1 MKLRKKLIALS
12 ALTLSLIMVVPV
24 FADNPIGWQK
34 NETGWWYGT
43 NATGTTWYHDGWQWI
58 DGNKDGISEC
68 YYFTPNG
75 YIVTNGKTPDGYDV
89 NADGQWTIN
98 GVVQTI
104 GAAAAQATGTANT
117 NRPSSKEII
126 DYLYRGRNAE
136 IRNEAIGKLID
147 TSKPEWNNGVT
158 NIYMKDAVGAPRWS
172 HTHGGWYYLGYDNTD
187 VEAIA
192 LNDEGYLLADTV
204 TPDGY
209 YVNKRGVLEIDGREV
224 THCEECLYT
233 ASSVNVP
240 DPNHVDLSK
249 YNDWEIGIGHSW
261 RMSSFPYGKLIYN
274 HVTGMD
280 REQGGIGSNIVS
292 HNDFGVCAVGNAENS
307 YKHTKK

>member
-24 FADNPIGWQK
+24 FADNPVGWQK

-68 YYFTPNG
+68 YYFAPNG

-104 GAAAAQATGTANT
+104 GAAAATTNT
-117 NRPSSKEII
+117 NRPSSKEIL
-126 DYLYRGRNAE
+126 DYLYRGRTDTQYF
-136 IRNEAIGKLID
+136 GKID
-147 TSKPEWNNGVT
+147 TSRPEWNNGVT
-158 NIYMKDAVGAPRWS
+158 NIYMKDVVGSRW
-172 HTHGGWYYLGYDNTD
+172 TRVHGGWYFLGYDNTD

-224 THCEECLYT
+224 THCEECIYI
-233 ASSVNVP
+233 ASSIDVP
-240 DPNHVDLSK
+240 DKNHVDLSK
-249 YNDWEIGIGHSW
+249 YNDWEIGIGHCWS
-261 RMSSFPYGKLIYN
+261 MTAYPFGKLVYN
-274 HVTGMD
+274 HVSGMD

-292 HNDFGVCAVGNAENS
+292 HNDFGVCAIWAAENS

>member
-24 FADNPIGWQK
+24 FADNPVGWQK

-43 NATGTTWYHDGWQWI
+43 NAAGTTWYHDGWQWI
-58 DGNKDGISEC
+58 DGNKDGFSEC

-89 NADGQWTIN
+89 NADGQWSIN

-104 GAAAAQATGTANT
+104 GAAAAQAAGTTNT
-117 NRPSSKEII
+117 NRPSSKEIL
-126 DYLYRGRNAE
+126 DYLYRGRTDTQYF
-136 IRNEAIGKLID
+136 GKID
-147 TSKPEWNNGVT
+147 TSRPEWNNGVT
-158 NIYMKDAVGAPRWS
+158 NIYMKDVVGSRW
-172 HTHGGWYYLGYDNTD
+172 TRVHGGWYFLGYDNTD

-204 TPDGY
+204 TLDGY

-224 THCEECLYT
+224 THCEECIYI
-233 ASSVNVP
+233 ASSIDVP
-240 DPNHVDLSK
+240 DKNHVDLSK
-249 YNDWEIGIGHSW
+249 YNDWEIGIGHCWS
-261 RMSSFPYGKLIYN
+261 MTAYPFGKLVYN
-274 HVTGMD
+274 HVSGMD

-292 HNDFGVCAVGNAENS
+292 HNDFGVCTVWSADNS

>member
-24 FADNPIGWQK
+24 FADNPVGWQK

-43 NATGTTWYHDGWQWI
+43 NAAGTTWYHDGWQWI
-58 DGNKDGISEC
+58 DGNKDGFSEC

-89 NADGQWTIN
+89 NADGQWSIN

-104 GAAAAQATGTANT
+104 GAAAAQAAGTTNT
-117 NRPSSKEII
+117 NRPSSKEIL
-126 DYLYRGRNAE
+126 DYLYRGRTDTQYF
-136 IRNEAIGKLID
+136 GKID
-147 TSKPEWNNGVT
+147 TSRPEWNNGVT
-158 NIYMKDAVGAPRWS
+158 NIYMKDVVGSRW
-172 HTHGGWYYLGYDNTD
+172 TRVHGGWYFLGYDNTD

-204 TPDGY
+204 TLDGY

-224 THCEECLYT
+224 THCEECIYI
-233 ASSVNVP
+233 ASSIDVP
-240 DPNHVDLSK
+240 DKNHVDLSK
-249 YNDWEIGIGHSW
+249 YNDWEIGIGHCWS
-261 RMSSFPYGKLIYN
+261 MTAYPFGKLVYN

-292 HNDFGVCAVGNAENS
+292 HNDFGVCAIWDAENS

>member
-24 FADNPIGWQK
+24 FADNPVGWQK

-43 NATGTTWYHDGWQWI
+43 NAAGTTWYHDGWKWI
-58 DGNKDGISEC
+58 DGNKDGFSEC

-89 NADGQWTIN
+89 NADGQWSIN

-117 NRPSSKEII
+117 NRSSSKEIL
-126 DYLYRGRNAE
+126 DYLYRGRTDTQYF
-136 IRNEAIGKLID
+136 GKID
-147 TSKPEWNNGVT
+147 TSRPEWNNGVT
-158 NIYMKDAVGAPRWS
+158 NIYMKDAVGSRW
-172 HTHGGWYYLGYDNTD
+172 TRVHGGWYFLGYDNTD

-204 TPDGY
+204 TLDGY

-224 THCEECLYT
+224 THCEECIYI
-233 ASSVNVP
+233 ASSIDVP
-240 DPNHVDLSK
+240 DKNHVDLSK
-249 YNDWEIGIGHSW
+249 YNDWEIGIGHCWS
-261 RMSSFPYGKLIYN
+261 MTAYPFGKLVYN

-292 HNDFGVCAVGNAENS
+292 HNDFGVCAVWAAENS

>member
-24 FADNPIGWQK
+24 FADNPVGWQK

-43 NATGTTWYHDGWQWI
+43 NAAGTTWYHDGWQWI
-58 DGNKDGISEC
+58 DGNKDGFSEC

-89 NADGQWTIN
+89 NADGQWSIN

-104 GAAAAQATGTANT
+104 GAAAAQAAGTTNT
-117 NRPSSKEII
+117 NRPSSKEIL
-126 DYLYRGRNAE
+126 DYLYRGRTDTQYF
-136 IRNEAIGKLID
+136 GKID
-147 TSKPEWNNGVT
+147 TSRPEWNNGVT
-158 NIYMKDAVGAPRWS
+158 NIYMKDVVGSRW
-172 HTHGGWYYLGYDNTD
+172 TRVHGGWYFLGYDNTD

-204 TPDGY
+204 TLDGY

-224 THCEECLYT
+224 THCEECIYI
-233 ASSVNVP
+233 ASSIDVP
-240 DPNHVDLSK
+240 DKNHVDLSK
-249 YNDWEIGIGHSW
+249 YNDWEIGIGHCWS
-261 RMSSFPYGKLIYN
+261 MTAYPFGKLVYN

-280 REQGGIGSNIVS
+280 IEQGGIGSNIVS

>member
-24 FADNPIGWQK
+24 FADNPVGWQK

-43 NATGTTWYHDGWQWI
+43 NAAGTTWYHDGWQWI

-68 YYFTPNG
+68 YYFAPNG

-104 GAAAAQATGTANT
+104 AAGTTNT
-117 NRPSSKEII
+117 NRPSSKEIL
-126 DYLYRGRNAE
+126 DYLYRGRTDTQYF
-136 IRNEAIGKLID
+136 GKID
-147 TSKPEWNNGVT
+147 TSRPEWNNGVT
-158 NIYMKDAVGAPRWS
+158 NIYMKDVVGSRW
-172 HTHGGWYYLGYDNTD
+172 TRVHGGWYFLGYDNTD

-204 TPDGY
+204 TLDGY

-224 THCEECLYT
+224 THCEECIYI
-233 ASSVNVP
+233 ASSIDVP
-240 DPNHVDLSK
+240 DKNHVDLSK
-249 YNDWEIGIGHSW
+249 YNDWEIGIGHCWS
-261 RMSSFPYGKLIYN
+261 MTAYPFGKLVYN

-292 HNDFGVCAVGNAENS
+292 HNDFGVCAVWAAENS

>member
-24 FADNPIGWQK
+24 FADNPVGWQK

-68 YYFTPNG
+68 YYFASNG

-98 GVVQTI
+98 GVVQTK
-104 GAAAAQATGTANT
+104 GAATQATDT
-117 NRPSSKEII
+117 NAKRPSLKEII
-126 DYLYRGRNAE
+126 DYLYRGLGTNSERYA
-136 IRNEAIGKLID
+136 RCID
-147 TSKPEWNNGVT
+147 TSRPEWNNGVT
-158 NIYMKDAVGAPRWS
+158 NIKMIEDVGSRWS
-172 HTHGGWYYLGYDNTD
+172 KTHGGWYYLGYDNTD

-192 LNDEGYLLADTV
+192 LNDEGYLLADTI

-224 THCEECLYT
+224 THCEECLYL
-233 ASSVNVP
+233 ASSVNAP
-240 DPNHVDLSK
+240 DPNHVDPNK
-249 YNDWEIGIGHSW
+249 YKYWEVGIGHSW
-261 RMSSFPYGKLIYN
+261 RMSSMPYGKLIYN
-274 HVTGMD
+274 HIHGYD
-280 REQGGIGSNIVS
+280 REQGGMGSIIES
-292 HNDFGVCAVGNAENS
+292 YNDFGVCAVAQAENS
-307 YKHTKK
+307 YKHTAKK

>member
-1 MKLRKKLIALS
+1 
-12 ALTLSLIMVVPV
+12 
-24 FADNPIGWQK
+24 
-34 NETGWWYGT
+34 
-43 NATGTTWYHDGWQWI
+43 
-58 DGNKDGISEC
+58 
-68 YYFTPNG
+68 
-75 YIVTNGKTPDGYDV
+75 
-89 NADGQWTIN
+89 
-98 GVVQTI
+98 
-104 GAAAAQATGTANT
+104 
-117 NRPSSKEII
+117 
-126 DYLYRGRNAE
+126 
-136 IRNEAIGKLID
+136 
-147 TSKPEWNNGVT
+147 
-158 NIYMKDAVGAPRWS
+158 MKDVVGSPRWS

-261 RMSSFPYGKLIYN
+261 RMSSMPYGKLIYN

-280 REQGGIGSNIVS
+280 REQGGIGSNILS
-292 HNDFGVCAVGNAENS
+292 HNDFGVCAVWAAENS

>member
-1 MKLRKKLIALS
+1 MKLRKKPIALS
-12 ALTLSLIMVVPV
+12 AAALSMAMSVPI
-24 FADNPIGWQK
+24 FADNPVGWRQ
-34 NETGWWYGT
+34 TG
-43 NATGTTWYHDGWQWI
+43 NTWQYVKDASGSLYSNGWQWL

-68 YYFTPNG
+68 YYFDANG
-75 YIVTNGKTPDGYDV
+75 NMLSNTTTPDGWQV
-89 NADGQWTIN
+89 NEGGAWIMN
-98 GVVQTI
+98 GVVQTK
-104 GAAAAQATGTANT
+104 GATTQAAGTNT
-117 NRPSSKEII
+117 QRPSSKEII
-126 DYLYRGRNAE
+126 DYLYRGRTDSE
-136 IRNEAIGKLID
+136 YFGTID
-147 TSKPEWNNGVT
+147 TSRPEWNNGVT
-158 NIYMKDAVGAPRWS
+158 NIYMKDAVGSRWS
-172 HTHGGWYYLGYDNTD
+172 KTHGGWYYLGYDNTD

-192 LNDEGYLLADTV
+192 LNDEGYLLADTI

-261 RMSSFPYGKLIYN
+261 RMSSMPYGKLIYN

-292 HNDFGVCAVGNAENS
+292 HNDFGVCAVWDAENS
-307 YKHTKK
+307 YKHTTKK

>member
-1 MKLRKKLIALS
+1 MNIKKIVCITAL
-12 ALTLSLIMVVPV
+12 ASLAMTGTA
-24 FADNPIGWQK
+24 FAGTWNGGEGENQNK
-34 NETGWWYGT
+34 WWYDNG
-43 NATGTTWYHDGWQWI
+43 NGSYPSNCWQWI

-68 YYFTPNG
+68 YYFAPNG

-104 GAAAAQATGTANT
+104 GAAATQATGTTNT
-117 NRPSSKEII
+117 NRPSSKEIL
-126 DYLYRGRNAE
+126 DYLYRGRTDTQYF
-136 IRNEAIGKLID
+136 GKID
-147 TSKPEWNNGVT
+147 TSRPEWNNGVT
-158 NIYMKDAVGAPRWS
+158 NIYMKDVVGSRW
-172 HTHGGWYYLGYDNTD
+172 TRVHGGWYFLGYDNTD

-224 THCEECLYT
+224 THCEECIYI
-233 ASSVNVP
+233 ASSIDVP
-240 DPNHVDLSK
+240 DKNHVDLSK
-249 YNDWEIGIGHSW
+249 YNDWEIGIGHCWS
-261 RMSSFPYGKLIYN
+261 MTAYPFGKLVYN

-280 REQGGIGSNIVS
+280 REQGGIGSNILS
-292 HNDFGVCAVGNAENS
+292 HNDFGVCAVWDAENS

>member
-24 FADNPIGWQK
+24 FADNPVGWQK

-68 YYFTPNG
+68 YYFAPNG

-104 GAAAAQATGTANT
+104 GAAAAQAAGTTNT

-126 DYLYRGRNAE
+126 SL
-136 IRNEAIGKLID
+136 
-147 TSKPEWNNGVT
+147 
-158 NIYMKDAVGAPRWS
+158 
-172 HTHGGWYYLGYDNTD
+172 
-187 VEAIA
+187 
-192 LNDEGYLLADTV
+192 
-204 TPDGY
+204 
-209 YVNKRGVLEIDGREV
+209 
-224 THCEECLYT
+224 
-233 ASSVNVP
+233 SS
-240 DPNHVDLSK
+240 
-249 YNDWEIGIGHSW
+249 
-261 RMSSFPYGKLIYN
+261 R
-274 HVTGMD
+274 
-280 REQGGIGSNIVS
+280 
-292 HNDFGVCAVGNAENS
+292 
-307 YKHTKK
+307 

>member
-24 FADNPIGWQK
+24 FADNPVGWQK

-68 YYFTPNG
+68 YYFAPNG

-104 GAAAAQATGTANT
+104 GAAAATTNT
-117 NRPSSKEII
+117 NRPSSKEIL
-126 DYLYRGRNAE
+126 DYLYRGRTDTQYF
-136 IRNEAIGKLID
+136 GKID
-147 TSKPEWNNGVT
+147 TSRPEWNNGVT
-158 NIYMKDAVGAPRWS
+158 NIYMKDVVGSRW
-172 HTHGGWYYLGYDNTD
+172 TRVHGGWYFLGYDNTD

-224 THCEECLYT
+224 THCEECMYI
-233 ASSVNVP
+233 ASSINVP
-240 DPNHVDLSK
+240 DKNHVDLSK
-249 YNDWEIGIGHSW
+249 YNDWEIGIGHCWS
-261 RMSSFPYGKLIYN
+261 MTAYPFGKLVYN

-292 HNDFGVCAVGNAENS
+292 HNDFGVCTVWSAENS

>member
-24 FADNPIGWQK
+24 FADNPVGWQK

-43 NATGTTWYHDGWQWI
+43 NAAGTTWYHDGWQWI

-68 YYFTPNG
+68 YYFASNG

-98 GVVQTI
+98 GVVQTK
-104 GAAAAQATGTANT
+104 GAATQATDT
-117 NRPSSKEII
+117 NAKRPSSKEII
-126 DYLYRGRNAE
+126 DYLYRGLGTNSERYA
-136 IRNEAIGKLID
+136 RCID
-147 TSKPEWNNGVT
+147 TSRPEWNNGVT
-158 NIYMKDAVGAPRWS
+158 NIKMIEDVGSRWS
-172 HTHGGWYYLGYDNTD
+172 KTHGGWYYLGYDNTD

-192 LNDEGYLLADTV
+192 LNDEGYLLADTI

-224 THCEECLYT
+224 THCEECLYL
-233 ASSVNVP
+233 ASSVNAP
-240 DPNHVDLSK
+240 DPNHVDPNK
-249 YNDWEIGIGHSW
+249 YKYWEVGIGHSW
-261 RMSSFPYGKLIYN
+261 RMSSMPYGKLIYN
-274 HVTGMD
+274 HIHGYD
-280 REQGGIGSNIVS
+280 REQGGMGSIIES
-292 HNDFGVCAVGNAENS
+292 YNDFGVCAVAQAENS
-307 YKHTKK
+307 YKHTAKK

>member
-24 FADNPIGWQK
+24 FADNPVGWQK

-43 NATGTTWYHDGWQWI
+43 NAAGTTWYHDGWQWI
-58 DGNKDGISEC
+58 DGNKDGFSEC

-89 NADGQWTIN
+89 NADGQWSIN

-104 GAAAAQATGTANT
+104 GAAAAQAAGTTNT
-117 NRPSSKEII
+117 NRPSSKEIL
-126 DYLYRGRNAE
+126 DYLYRGRTDTQYF
-136 IRNEAIGKLID
+136 GKID
-147 TSKPEWNNGVT
+147 TSRPEWNNGVT
-158 NIYMKDAVGAPRWS
+158 NIYMKDVVGSRW
-172 HTHGGWYYLGYDNTD
+172 TRVHGGWYFLGYDNTD

-224 THCEECLYT
+224 THCEECIYI
-233 ASSVNVP
+233 ASSIDVP
-240 DPNHVDLSK
+240 DKNHVDLSK
-249 YNDWEIGIGHSW
+249 YNDWEIGIGHCWS
-261 RMSSFPYGKLIYN
+261 MTAYPFGKLVYN
-274 HVTGMD
+274 HVSGMD

-292 HNDFGVCAVGNAENS
+292 HNDFGVCTVWSAENS

>member
-1 MKLRKKLIALS
+1 MLL
-12 ALTLSLIMVVPV
+12 
-24 FADNPIGWQK
+24 F
-34 NETGWWYGT
+34 
-43 NATGTTWYHDGWQWI
+43 H
-58 DGNKDGISEC
+58 SER
-68 YYFTPNG
+68 
-75 YIVTNGKTPDGYDV
+75 IHRDKWETPDGYDV

-104 GAAAAQATGTANT
+104 GAAAATTNT
-117 NRPSSKEII
+117 NRPSSKEIL
-126 DYLYRGRNAE
+126 DYLYRGRTDTQYF
-136 IRNEAIGKLID
+136 GKID

-158 NIYMKDAVGAPRWS
+158 NIYMIDAVGAPRWS

-187 VEAIA
+187 VEAVA

-209 YVNKRGVLEIDGREV
+209 CVNKRGVLEIDGREV

-249 YNDWEIGIGHSW
+249 
-261 RMSSFPYGKLIYN
+261 
-274 HVTGMD
+274 
-280 REQGGIGSNIVS
+280 
-292 HNDFGVCAVGNAENS
+292 
-307 YKHTKK
+307 

>member
-1 MKLRKKLIALS
+1 MKLRKKLIAFSAAALS
-12 ALTLSLIMVVPV
+12 MAMSVPI
-24 FADNPIGWQK
+24 FADNPVGWRQ
-34 NETGWWYGT
+34 TG
-43 NATGTTWYHDGWQWI
+43 NTWQYVKDASGSLYSNGWQWL

-68 YYFTPNG
+68 YYFDANG
-75 YIVTNGKTPDGYDV
+75 NMLSNTTTPDGWQV
-89 NADGQWTIN
+89 NADGAWTVN
-98 GVVQTI
+98 GVVQTK
-104 GAAAAQATGTANT
+104 GAATQAAGTNT
-117 NRPSSKEII
+117 QRPSSKEII
-126 DYLYRGRNAE
+126 DYLYRGRTDSE
-136 IRNEAIGKLID
+136 YFGTID
-147 TSKPEWNNGVT
+147 TSRPEWNNGVT

-192 LNDEGYLLADTV
+192 LNDEGYLLADTI

-261 RMSSFPYGKLIYN
+261 RMSSMPYGKLIYN

-307 YKHTKK
+307 YKHTTKK

>member
-24 FADNPIGWQK
+24 FADNPVGWQK

-43 NATGTTWYHDGWQWI
+43 NAAGTTWYHDGWQWI

-68 YYFTPNG
+68 YYFASNG

-98 GVVQTI
+98 GVVQTK
-104 GAAAAQATGTANT
+104 GAARQATDT
-117 NRPSSKEII
+117 NAKRPSSKEII
-126 DYLYRGRNAE
+126 DYLYRGLGTNSERYA
-136 IRNEAIGKLID
+136 RCID
-147 TSKPEWNNGVT
+147 TSRPEWNNGVT
-158 NIYMKDAVGAPRWS
+158 NIKMIEDVGSRWS
-172 HTHGGWYYLGYDNTD
+172 KTHGGWYYLGYDNTD

-192 LNDEGYLLADTV
+192 LNDEGYLLADTI

-224 THCEECLYT
+224 THCEECLYL
-233 ASSVNVP
+233 ASSVNAP
-240 DPNHVDLSK
+240 DPNHVDPNK
-249 YNDWEIGIGHSW
+249 YKYWEVGIGHSW
-261 RMSSFPYGKLIYN
+261 RMSSMPYGKLIYN
-274 HVTGMD
+274 HIHGYD
-280 REQGGIGSNIVS
+280 REQGGMGSIIES
-292 HNDFGVCAVGNAENS
+292 YNDFGVCAVAQAENS
-307 YKHTKK
+307 YKHTAKK

>member
-24 FADNPIGWQK
+24 FADNPVGWQK

-43 NATGTTWYHDGWQWI
+43 NAAGTTWYHDGWQWI

-68 YYFTPNG
+68 YYFASNG

-89 NADGQWTIN
+89 NADGQWTI
-98 GVVQTI
+98 
-104 GAAAAQATGTANT
+104 GAAAAQAAGTTNT
-117 NRPSSKEII
+117 NRPSSKEIL
-126 DYLYRGRNAE
+126 DYLYRGRTDTQYF
-136 IRNEAIGKLID
+136 GKID
-147 TSKPEWNNGVT
+147 TSRPEWNNGVT
-158 NIYMKDAVGAPRWS
+158 NIYMKDAVGSRW
-172 HTHGGWYYLGYDNTD
+172 TRVHGGWYFLGYDNTD

-224 THCEECLYT
+224 THCEECIYI
-233 ASSVNVP
+233 ASSIDVP
-240 DPNHVDLSK
+240 DKNHVDLSK
-249 YNDWEIGIGHSW
+249 YNDWEIGIGHCWS
-261 RMSSFPYGKLIYN
+261 MTAYPFGKLVYN

-292 HNDFGVCAVGNAENS
+292 HNDFGVCAVWNAENS

>member
-12 ALTLSLIMVVPV
+12 ALTLSLIMVVPM

-104 GAAAAQATGTANT
+104 GAATATTNT
-117 NRPSSKEII
+117 NRPSSKEIL
-126 DYLYRGRNAE
+126 DYLYRGRTDTQYF
-136 IRNEAIGKLID
+136 GKID

-158 NIYMKDAVGAPRWS
+158 NIYMKDAVGSRW
-172 HTHGGWYYLGYDNTD
+172 TRVHGGWYFLGYDNTD

-240 DPNHVDLSK
+240 DKNHVDLSK
-249 YNDWEIGIGHSW
+249 YNDWEIGIGHCWS
-261 RMSSFPYGKLIYN
+261 MTAYPFGKLVYN

-280 REQGGIGSNIVS
+280 IEQGGIGSNILS

>member
-12 ALTLSLIMVVPV
+12 ALTLSLIMVVPM

-68 YYFTPNG
+68 YYFAPNG

-104 GAAAAQATGTANT
+104 GAVTTQATGTTNT

-126 DYLYRGRNAE
+126 DYLYRGFGTNSERYA
-136 IRNEAIGKLID
+136 RCID
-147 TSKPEWNNGVT
+147 TSRPEWNNGVT
-158 NIYMKDAVGAPRWS
+158 NIKMIDDVGSRWS
-172 HTHGGWYYLGYDNTD
+172 KTHGGWYYLGYDNLD

-192 LNDEGYLLADTV
+192 INDEGYLLADTT

-224 THCEECLYT
+224 THNEQCLYL
-233 ASSVNVP
+233 ASSVNAP
-240 DPNHVDLSK
+240 DPNHVDPNK
-249 YNDWEIGIGHSW
+249 YKYWEVGIGHSW
-261 RMSSFPYGKLIYN
+261 KMSSMPYGKLIYN
-274 HVTGMD
+274 HIHSFD
-280 REQGGIGSNIVS
+280 HEQGGIGSRIDS
-292 HNDFGVCAVGNAENS
+292 YNDFGVCALYDAENS
-307 YKHTKK
+307 YKYTTKK

>member
-1 MKLRKKLIALS
+1 MI
-12 ALTLSLIMVVPV
+12 
-24 FADNPIGWQK
+24 
-34 NETGWWYGT
+34 
-43 NATGTTWYHDGWQWI
+43 
-58 DGNKDGISEC
+58 
-68 YYFTPNG
+68 
-75 YIVTNGKTPDGYDV
+75 
-89 NADGQWTIN
+89 
-98 GVVQTI
+98 
-104 GAAAAQATGTANT
+104 
-117 NRPSSKEII
+117 
-126 DYLYRGRNAE
+126 
-136 IRNEAIGKLID
+136 
-147 TSKPEWNNGVT
+147 
-158 NIYMKDAVGAPRWS
+158 DAVGAPRWS

-187 VEAIA
+187 VEAVA

-261 RMSSFPYGKLIYN
+261 RMSSMPYGKLIYN

-292 HNDFGVCAVGNAENS
+292 HNDFGVCAVWAAENS

>member
-24 FADNPIGWQK
+24 FADNPVGWQK

-68 YYFTPNG
+68 YYFAPNG

-104 GAAAAQATGTANT
+104 GAAAATTNT
-117 NRPSSKEII
+117 NRPSSKEIL
-126 DYLYRGRNAE
+126 DYLYRGRTDTQYF
-136 IRNEAIGKLID
+136 GKID
-147 TSKPEWNNGVT
+147 TSRPEWNNGVT
-158 NIYMKDAVGAPRWS
+158 NIYMKDVVGSRW
-172 HTHGGWYYLGYDNTD
+172 TRVHGGWYFLGYDNTD

-224 THCEECLYT
+224 THCEECIYI
-233 ASSVNVP
+233 ASSIDVP
-240 DPNHVDLSK
+240 DKNHVDLSK
-249 YNDWEIGIGHSW
+249 YNDWEIGIGHCWS
-261 RMSSFPYGKLIYN
+261 MTAYPFGKLVYN

-292 HNDFGVCAVGNAENS
+292 HNDFGVCAVWAAENS

>member
-24 FADNPIGWQK
+24 FADNPVGWQK

-43 NATGTTWYHDGWQWI
+43 NAAGTTWYHDGWQWI
-58 DGNKDGISEC
+58 DGNKDGFSEC

-89 NADGQWTIN
+89 NADGQWSIN

-104 GAAAAQATGTANT
+104 GAAAAQAAGTTNT
-117 NRPSSKEII
+117 NRPSSKEIL
-126 DYLYRGRNAE
+126 DYLYRGRTDTQYF
-136 IRNEAIGKLID
+136 GKID
-147 TSKPEWNNGVT
+147 TSRPEWNNGVT
-158 NIYMKDAVGAPRWS
+158 NIYMKDVVGSRW
-172 HTHGGWYYLGYDNTD
+172 TRVHGGWYFLGYDNTD

-204 TPDGY
+204 TLDGY

-224 THCEECLYT
+224 THCEECIYI
-233 ASSVNVP
+233 ASSIDVP
-240 DPNHVDLSK
+240 DKNHVDLSK
-249 YNDWEIGIGHSW
+249 YNDWEIGIGHCWS
-261 RMSSFPYGKLIYN
+261 MTAYPFGKLVYN
-274 HVTGMD
+274 HVSGMD

-292 HNDFGVCAVGNAENS
+292 HNDFGVCTVWSAENS

>member
-24 FADNPIGWQK
+24 FADNPVGWQK

-68 YYFTPNG
+68 YYFAPNG

-104 GAAAAQATGTANT
+104 GAAAATTNT
-117 NRPSSKEII
+117 NRPSSKEIL
-126 DYLYRGRNAE
+126 DYLYRGRTDTQYF
-136 IRNEAIGKLID
+136 GKID

-158 NIYMKDAVGAPRWS
+158 NIYMKDVVGSRW
-172 HTHGGWYYLGYDNTD
+172 TRVHGGWYFLGYDNTD

-224 THCEECLYT
+224 THCEECIYI
-233 ASSVNVP
+233 ASSIDVP
-240 DPNHVDLSK
+240 DKNHVDLSK
-249 YNDWEIGIGHSW
+249 YNDWEIGIGHCWS
-261 RMSSFPYGKLIYN
+261 MTAYPFGKLVYN
-274 HVTGMD
+274 HVSGMD

-292 HNDFGVCAVGNAENS
+292 HNDFGVCTVWSAENS

>member
-12 ALTLSLIMVVPV
+12 AAALSMAMSVPI
-24 FADNPIGWQK
+24 FADNPVGWRQ
-34 NETGWWYGT
+34 TG
-43 NATGTTWYHDGWQWI
+43 NTWQYVKDASGSLYSNGWQWL

-68 YYFTPNG
+68 YYFDANG
-75 YIVTNGKTPDGYDV
+75 NMLSNTTTPDGWQV
-89 NADGQWTIN
+89 NEGGAWIMN
-98 GVVQTI
+98 GIVQTK
-104 GAAAAQATGTANT
+104 GAATQAAGTNT
-117 NRPSSKEII
+117 QRPSSKEII
-126 DYLYRGRNAE
+126 DYLYRGRTDSE
-136 IRNEAIGKLID
+136 YFGTID
-147 TSKPEWNNGVT
+147 TSRPEWNNGVT

-192 LNDEGYLLADTV
+192 LNDEGYLLADTI

-261 RMSSFPYGKLIYN
+261 RMSSMPYGKLIYN

-307 YKHTKK
+307 YKHTTKK

>member
-24 FADNPIGWQK
+24 FADNPVGWQK

-58 DGNKDGISEC
+58 DGNKDGFSEC
-68 YYFTPNG
+68 YYFAPNG
-75 YIVTNGKTPDGYDV
+75 YIVTNGK
-89 NADGQWTIN
+89 
-98 GVVQTI
+98 
-104 GAAAAQATGTANT
+104 
-117 NRPSSKEII
+117 
-126 DYLYRGRNAE
+126 
-136 IRNEAIGKLID
+136 
-147 TSKPEWNNGVT
+147 
-158 NIYMKDAVGAPRWS
+158 
-172 HTHGGWYYLGYDNTD
+172 
-187 VEAIA
+187 
-192 LNDEGYLLADTV
+192 

-224 THCEECLYT
+224 THCEECIYI
-233 ASSVNVP
+233 ASSIDVP
-240 DPNHVDLSK
+240 DKNHVDLSK
-249 YNDWEIGIGHSW
+249 YNDWEIGIGHCWS
-261 RMSSFPYGKLIYN
+261 MTAYPFGKLVYN

-280 REQGGIGSNIVS
+280 REQGGIDSNIVS

>member
-89 NADGQWTIN
+89 NTDGQWTIN

-104 GAAAAQATGTANT
+104 GAAAATTNT
-117 NRPSSKEII
+117 NRPSSKEIL
-126 DYLYRGRNAE
+126 DYLYRGRTDTQYF
-136 IRNEAIGKLID
+136 GKID

-158 NIYMKDAVGAPRWS
+158 NIYMKDAVGSRW
-172 HTHGGWYYLGYDNTD
+172 TRVHGGWYFLGYDNTD

-192 LNDEGYLLADTV
+192 LNDEGYLLADIV

-224 THCEECLYT
+224 THCEECIYI
-233 ASSVNVP
+233 ASSIDVP
-240 DPNHVDLSK
+240 DKNHVDLSK
-249 YNDWEIGIGHSW
+249 YNDWEIGIGHCWS
-261 RMSSFPYGKLIYN
+261 MTAYPFGKLVYN

-292 HNDFGVCAVGNAENS
+292 HNDFGVCAVWAAENS